1 MIVITPAGERHAD
14 AIWTMLQ
21 QIAREGDSYALPAD
35 LTREDALAYWFARG
49 NDVFVAI
56 ERSREDED
64 GDIVGTF
71 YLRANQRGPGA
82 HVANCGYIT
91 APARR
96 GRGVGRL
103 MAERSLDLARAR
115 GFLAMQFNA
124 VVSTNES
131 AVRLWQ
137 RLGFAIVGRVP
148 GAFHHPTRGYV
159 DIFVMHRTL

>member
-1 MIVITPAGERHAD
+1 MIAIIPAEDRHAD
-14 AIWTMLQ
+14 AIWML
-21 QIAREGDSYALPAD
+21 IRHIIREADSYALPAEM
-35 LTREDALAYWFARG
+35 TRDEALAYWFAPG
-49 NDVFVAI
+49 NEVFVAI
-56 ERSREDED
+56 ERG
-64 GDIVGTF
+64 GDDDAGEVVGTF

-96 GRGVGRL
+96 GSGVGRL
-103 MAERSLDLARAR
+103 MAERSLELARDR

-124 VVSTNES
+124 VVSTNEN

-148 GAFHHPTRGYV
+148 GAFRHPTRGYV
-159 DIFVMHRTL
+159 DVFVMHRTL